1 VLLVLVLGGAGAA
14 IATTLSGGK
23 TSKAT
28 TVDRDLTLAT
38 FPGYRLSFRYP
49 RGWHREDWCW
59 LGTNTFPLT
68 LLTTA
73 KPPRCQA
80 GNVFGFQSPLPPPQ
94 RIGSHGVAAWWA
106 ASGRRSMAV
115 ANARVGGRPAH
126 ISVTSEPTRRTPHSY
141 VNCVGAGKTQRRLT
155 AVIQGPSSRIRA
167 FHVGAVICGP
177 DFAAGEA
184 DVRKMLASVHF
195 AD

>member
-1 VLLVLVLGGAGAA
+1 VVVLAGAA
-14 IATTLSGGK
+14 VGTTLSLSGGK
-23 TSKAT
+23 ASSASTP
-28 TVDRDLTLAT
+28 DRRLTLAT

-49 RGWHREDWCW
+49 PAWHREDWCW
-59 LGTNTFPLT
+59 LGTSVYPLT

-73 KPPRCQA
+73 KPTRCQA

-94 RIGSHGVAAWWA
+94 RMGSHGVAAWWSA
-106 ASGRRSMAV
+106 TDRRSSAV
-115 ANARVGGRPAH
+115 ANARVGGKPAR
-126 ISVTSEPTRRTPHSY
+126 ITVTSESTRRTPHSY
-141 VNCVGAGKTQRRLT
+141 VNCVGAGTRQRRLT
-155 AVIQGPSSRIRA
+155 AVIEGPNSRIRE

-184 DVRKMLASVHF
+184 DVRAMLASVRF